1 MLGLKNFN
9 VTLSKFGWLQKMILY
24 PQSQILKCYFISLR
38 MFLAESVSVS
48 PVAKY
53 HYTTAIPWLA
63 TRRPPLRCVLGW
75 ACGEAKTLD
84 SCLEKKAGRL
94 FRATAVIGTG
104 VVTLA

>member
-1 MLGLKNFN
+1 MTPYSLKF
-9 VTLSKFGWLQKMILY
+9 L
-24 PQSQILKCYFISLR
+24 CYFISL

-53 HYTTAIPWLA
+53 YYTTAIPWLA

-94 FRATAVIGTG
+94 FGATAVIGTG

>member
-1 MLGLKNFN
+1 
-9 VTLSKFGWLQKMILY
+9 
-24 PQSQILKCYFISLR
+24 

-63 TRRPPLRCVLGW
+63 TRRPPLCCVLGW

-94 FRATAVIGTG
+94 FGATAVIGTG